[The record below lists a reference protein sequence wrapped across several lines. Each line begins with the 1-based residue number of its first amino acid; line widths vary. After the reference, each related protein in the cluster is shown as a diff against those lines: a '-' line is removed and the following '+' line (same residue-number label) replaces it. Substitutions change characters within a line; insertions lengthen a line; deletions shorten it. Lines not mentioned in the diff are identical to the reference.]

1 MIPWLI
7 RRRGNSPLRLLIPV
21 FVIMVIML
29 AIFLPVGNE
38 SEDDNIV
45 IAAEANPP
53 TIQSGAAERL
63 LIKTTQRDDNDGGKT
78 SPKPGS
84 GEVYVDAEGVVPQ
97 YSDGLV
103 QTKDGLT
110 IGVNSPTKKYSPE
123 AYVVSMLPILENE
136 YQDIIDFEQKDLGLS
151 GHKSA
156 EEYAMQQMSFQNSI
170 THLYGSGGSTFQG
183 AVGPAVTIRDFRE
196 RAQDYINGKLP
207 FYSCFDGQSPNVDA
221 MLVKN
226 GDVQKYLNGGDVDVV
241 YVQFK
246 ITDGKAHAY
255 PWGITQTYIQGTK
268 PRGADPGGLL
278 PNQYSGAATSTNFGT
293 VPLTGDNVKDL
304 EGVWGLAK
312 KLASDGNSIY
322 WWPGILATDSN
333 AGISQ
338 KASTYGMPSPT
349 SSIFESYNNSAFSE
363 LSRDY
368 TDYSLVGILVYA
380 VK

>member
-1 MIPWLI
+1 MIPWLM
-7 RRRGNSPLRLLIPV
+7 RRRGKSPLRLLIPI

-38 SEDDNIV
+38 SEDDSV
-45 IAAEANPP
+45 VVAAEVNPP

-63 LIKTTQRDDNDGGKT
+63 LIKTTQRDGNDGGRT
-78 SPKPGS
+78 SMADS
-84 GEVYVDAEGVVPQ
+84 GEIYVDAEGAVPQ

-103 QTKDGLT
+103 QSRDGLT
-110 IGVNSPTKKYSPE
+110 TGMNSPTKQYSQA
-123 AYVVSMLPILENE
+123 AYVINMLPILEGE
-136 YQDIIDFEQKDLGLS
+136 YQDIIDFEKKDLGLS

-156 EEYAMQQMSFQNSI
+156 AEYALQQMLFKNSI

-183 AVGPAVTIRDFRE
+183 AVGPAVPIRDFKE
-196 RAQDYINGKLP
+196 HAQDYINGKLP
-207 FYSCFDGQSPNVDA
+207 FYSCFDGQTPNVDA

-226 GDVQKYLNGGDVDVV
+226 ADVQRYLDGEDVDVA

-268 PRGADPGGLL
+268 PKGSDPGGLL
-278 PNQYSGAATSTNFGT
+278 PNQYSGSATSTGFGT

-312 KLASDGNSIY
+312 KLASNGNSIY

-338 KASTYGMPSPT
+338 KITTYGMPSPT
-349 SSIFESYNNSAFSE
+349 SSIFESYNNSAFSK
-363 LSRDY
+363 LSQDY
-368 TDYSLVGILVYA
+368 ADYSLVGILVYA